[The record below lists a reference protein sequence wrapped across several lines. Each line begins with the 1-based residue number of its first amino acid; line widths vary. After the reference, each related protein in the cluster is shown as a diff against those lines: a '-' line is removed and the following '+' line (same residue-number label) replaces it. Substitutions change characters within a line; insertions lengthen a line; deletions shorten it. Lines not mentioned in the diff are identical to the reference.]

1 MSRYQN
7 MSDNK
12 WKVITNK
19 APKTSTRFPKQTKGW
34 ELISWYKFFIL
45 NLLLWMKNGKI

>member
-1 MSRYQN
+1 

-19 APKTSTRFPKQTKGW
+19 APKQTKGW